1 VFVIW
6 FYVLEKLHI
15 LHMSSTVVHKQL
27 NVSSLHSVSNSMK
40 MIVIIIALF
49 IGVKFH
55 NFLLGRG
62 LLLRLCFQ

>member
-1 VFVIW
+1 MFVIW

-55 NFLLGRG
+55 RIFFWGG
-62 LLLRLCFQ
+62 VCY